1 MFYVLVYIRVFHEF
15 VFLYMYVCFMCVTC
29 RAVLVC
35 MCFMYVHLCAK
46 MFYCLSTKLS
56 YLTVCVDYK
65 IWLWR
70 K

>member
-1 MFYVLVYIRVFHEF
+1 MYVFYVCSFVCEDVLLLV
-15 VFLYMYVCFMCVTC
+15 
-29 RAVLVC
+29 
-35 MCFMYVHLCAK
+35 
-46 MFYCLSTKLS
+46 STKLS